1 MTEIAAGGPAPS
13 PAPRGSTASSMH
25 SEQLSHVVLHN
36 VADAISVVEQGA
48 GIPQLDLRPTRALSR
63 PLGDD
68 ARAFQPPRDHDASI
82 LLLGIRGT
90 GKTSLALLAASCI
103 NFGLV
108 DADQHFQH
116 VTGMSRAAYL
126 TRCGIDEYRR
136 HELDLMRKV
145 LRQNPTR
152 CIIVCGPGSAEGTG
166 QQLLR
171 DLSQRHPIIHVM
183 RDAADVARYLRTPDI
198 AKVSRLSELAG
209 TSYRTASNY
218 EFYNLSEPEEN
229 TCKPTSL
236 GAQLQSHPSLTLK
249 NVEQDFLRLIHSIRC
264 QSARPRILQA
274 RNMVSF
280 IPPESRHFTYAL
292 SMPLR
297 CIHELALR
305 LRSTDLVVDAVEIV
319 VELDD
324 LLPHGQMFN
333 DAVATRLTKD
343 YYNLRRNVRLP
354 VIVHVVFPGSG
365 GSTTER
371 QSQGDSLWSTYL
383 KIVGHALRLAPDY
396 LSIDLRC
403 EDSAAK
409 GLIARKASTKIIGHF
424 YDASPEHGAWDSPSR
439 LQLLAKAAEWGC
451 DLVRL
456 CQYSTSRADN
466 DAVQS
471 FLHRSRSHGPS
482 TMPIIA
488 YNVGFEGRQ
497 SCFRNSILTPVTH
510 RLVEESFST
519 VSSRYVRPMLTVQEA
534 QNALYSSFALD
545 KLVFGI
551 FGSAVRSTM
560 SPPMHNAAFD
570 FCNMPHTYEIYQ
582 SSSISDLG
590 PIVQNPDFGG
600 ASISAPFKKEVF
612 SVLHHVSPEAQAIG
626 AVNTIIPLRSGGLE
640 TLVDRNKAG
649 PVVALFGDNTD
660 WIGLHTCIRR
670 NLSPVNAAKG
680 RKTALILGA
689 GGMAQAA
696 IYTAVRLGVHNVF
709 IHNRTTARAEQL
721 AKQFDGKSFSV
732 PNVHTLR
739 VSPKSSPQQSGYT
752 TPDTQKT
759 APVRVRTIS
768 SMNQPW
774 PVDFDPP
781 TIIVSCIAR
790 VSMNGEPKADNSLP
804 EAWLSS
810 PTGGVA
816 VEVSCCRRILA

>member
-1 MTEIAAGGPAPS
+1 MTQIAAGDPS
-13 PAPRGSTASSMH
+13 PSPSPHGSTTSSLQTQQSAH
-25 SEQLSHVVLHN
+25 AGLYN
-36 VADAISVVEQGA
+36 VAHAISVAEQGA
-48 GIPQLDLRPTRALSR
+48 VVSRADLRPTRALNR
-63 PLGDD
+63 PQGDD
-68 ARAFQPPRDHDASI
+68 ARALQSPRDPDASI

-116 VTGMSRAAYL
+116 ATGMSRAAYL
-126 TRCGIDEYRR
+126 ARCGIDEYRR
-136 HELDLMRKV
+136 HELELMRTILKK
-145 LRQNPTR
+145 NPTR

-171 DLSQRHPIIHVM
+171 DLSQTHPIIHVM
-183 RDAADVARYLRTPDI
+183 RGAEDVARYLKTPDI

-280 IPPESRHFTYAL
+280 IPPEARHFTYAL
-292 SMPLR
+292 SMPLQS
-297 CIHELALR
+297 IPELALR
-305 LRSTDLVVDAVEIV
+305 LRSTDLAVDAVEIV

-324 LLPHGQMFN
+324 LLPHGQVFS
-333 DAVATRLTKD
+333 DVVATRLTKD
-343 YYNLRRNVRLP
+343 YYSLRRNVRLP
-354 VIVHVVFPGSG
+354 VIIHVVFPGSG
-365 GSTTER
+365 TSSTVH
-371 QSQGDSLWSTYL
+371 QSHEYSLWSTYL
-383 KIVGHALRLAPDY
+383 TVVGHALRLAPDY

-403 EDSAAK
+403 EELAAK
-409 GLIARKASTKIIGHF
+409 GLISRKASTKIIAHF
-424 YDASPEHGAWDSPSR
+424 YDPSPEHGAWDSPSR
-439 LQLLAKAAEWGC
+439 LQLLAKASEWEC
-451 DLVRL
+451 DMVRI

-471 FLHRSRSHGPS
+471 FLHRARLHGPS
-482 TMPIIA
+482 KMPIIA
-488 YNVGFEGRQ
+488 YNTGFEGRQ

-510 RLVEESFST
+510 RLVEESSST
-519 VSSRYVRPMLTVQEA
+519 ISSQYVRPVLTVQEA

-545 KLVFGI
+545 RLVFGI

-560 SPPMHNAAFD
+560 SPPMHNAAFA

-590 PIVQNPDFGG
+590 PIVQDPNFGG

-696 IYTAVRLGVHNVF
+696 IYTAVRLGVHSVF
-709 IHNRTTARAEQL
+709 IHNRTIARAEQL
-721 AKQFDGKSFSV
+721 AKQFDGKRFSV
-732 PNVHTLR
+732 PNIHTLR
-739 VSPKSSPQQSGYT
+739 ASPKSSPQQSGTT

-768 SMNQPW
+768 SMDQPW
-774 PVDFDPP
+774 PIDFDPP
-781 TIIVSCIAR
+781 TIIISCIAR

-816 VEVSCCRRILA
+816 VEVSLSRDN